1 MARSGAP
8 SATTGV
14 DRRLLLLTVAF
25 GLFLLCD
32 IALFGWLIFRTMSK
46 REVDR
51 VLLDTRREAES
62 LAQRIAGRVEGRED
76 LYTAIATEQE
86 TQTYIDSIPQ
96 QRDIVRSVEIRDK
109 SGALVFQSHTQA
121 SEVLGGG
128 GGSVIES
135 PELLL
140 GGDVKQETQERSEEL
155 TVPDI
160 EVAIG
165 DIGTLVVG
173 ISPQQ
178 LRRRIE
184 VLRGDLIR
192 NTSAVAV
199 LTLVLLGFAYVLI
212 WWLWRRARHLE
223 LAAADAER
231 MAYIGTLASGLAHE
245 IRNPLNSLSLNM
257 QMMQEEID
265 VGRGRGPTEG
275 RLLSITRSEISRLER
290 LVTDFLSYARP
301 RSPEREEVRPRQLFE
316 RVAEVVG
323 GRVTRLGGRLEVEDA
338 SHAVLH
344 ADVAQLTQL
353 LLNLVGNALEAAE
366 GTGRA
371 PEVRMTARR
380 RDDEVLLEVT
390 DNGPGI
396 AAGDEKRI
404 FDVFYSTRRGGTGLG
419 LAIVE
424 RIARNHG
431 GRVEVE
437 STSGAGAT
445 FRVILPEA
453 PAGEQ

>member
-14 DRRLLLLTVAF
+14 DRRLLLATVAF
-25 GLFLLCD
+25 GLFVLCD
-32 IALFGWLIFRTMSK
+32 IALFGWLIFRTMSQ

-86 TQTYIDSIPQ
+86 TQTYIDSIPR

-121 SEVLGGG
+121 SEVLDA

-140 GGDVKQETQERSEEL
+140 GGDVHQETEEHREEL
-155 TVPDI
+155 SVPDI

-165 DIGTLVVG
+165 DVGTLVVG

-184 VLRGDLIR
+184 VLRGDLIQQ
-192 NTSAVAV
+192 TSVVAV
-199 LTLVLLGFAYVLI
+199 VTIVLLTVAYVLI
-212 WWLWRRARHLE
+212 WWLWRRSRRLQQ
-223 LAAADAER
+223 AAADAER

-257 QMMQEEID
+257 QMMQEEI
-265 VGRGRGPTEG
+265 GGGSGRGPTAG
-275 RLLSITRSEISRLER
+275 RLLSITRSEIGRLER

-316 RVAEVVG
+316 RVVEVVG
-323 GRVTRLGGRLEVEDA
+323 GRVARRGGRLEVEDA

-353 LLNLVGNALEAAE
+353 LLNLVGNAVAAAE
-366 GTGRA
+366 EAGRA
-371 PEVRMTARR
+371 PEVRLTARR
-380 RDDEVLLEVT
+380 RGDEVVLEVT
-390 DNGPGI
+390 DNGPGV
-396 AAGDEKRI
+396 APGDEGRI

-437 STSGAGAT
+437 STPGAGAT
-445 FRVILPEA
+445 FRVLLPEA
-453 PAGEQ
+453 PAADE